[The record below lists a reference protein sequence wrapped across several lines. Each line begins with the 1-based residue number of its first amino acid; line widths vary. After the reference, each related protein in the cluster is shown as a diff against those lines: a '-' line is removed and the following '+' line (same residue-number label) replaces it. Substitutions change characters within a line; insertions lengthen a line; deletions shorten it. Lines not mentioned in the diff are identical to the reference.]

1 MLCSTLWAASTTATL
16 QHTASTCRGNGA
28 SAITATVDA
37 EKEHYNNAGNGS
49 ANWTGYAFAE
59 FAFELP
65 DGAVVTNATLTW
77 QTITGGRAN
86 TNRDNN
92 IYFLNAGTTIDYTAL
107 PSITEIGA
115 YEFVN
120 ARTYIGNYPLK
131 NTATGTANVTTAIQ
145 TIAEANQKFIIFQWT
160 KNAAG
165 ADLTGKGA
173 AENQPTLTIEYASGD
188 EITSYTV
195 QFVDAEGNAIK
206 DPVKHANILKGTKV
220 NATSSETSD
229 FFNADKSKKY
239 IFVSGNDEVTI
250 ADDGSTV
257 ISLVFREAAKFNYSV
272 KAVYGEE
279 QTEIETQTGMNFE
292 KETAKV
298 PYAYLY
304 NINGKIYTTTK
315 QSSDGKGYY
324 LDFALTED
332 NIVKTLSYT
341 PTETEVLWF
350 SEAENIEGLTR
361 TNNSNSVDRSS
372 YGGSAYAAEGDV
384 KIVTLS
390 AGTYKLTSVMC
401 DAQSSTPK
409 GVLNYKIGEQTFE
422 HAAGA
427 INWDEKSFDF
437 TLTEETP
444 VFLMQGGNEKLGI
457 DYIYISGNGSVVDT
471 TPAFDPST
479 AIANNSFDANP
490 ADVVTVTTQGYER
503 NIPAGS
509 DQVAG
514 MQPVTGWTPGTQT
527 ESDPGYTG
535 GVFAYGSTNLLNNK
549 TAAPATAPEGSESP
563 SALGLAAV
571 WGGVAQYTQ
580 DVTFPAGDYKLSY
593 TVYNAANTGAVTK
606 NLFGFIAENGTE
618 YLSDAKT
625 FTVGEWKTNEVTF
638 TLAEETTGKI
648 SVGFIGSGGSGN
660 APHLFVDNI
669 KLEQVAGIEIALKE
683 LNKAIEAAQ
692 AKAGTYAIGTELFT
706 YPASEIEPLT
716 QAIATAQAAY
726 AAAESKEAVAAATEA
741 LNTFVGTFA
750 PVMTAPVAE
759 HPYYIANTTATGN
772 LSITEGKIAVAN
784 DATTF
789 FTAVEGGY
797 VLSNKEGD
805 YVFKTTD
812 NNWTLS
818 TTKNAAEAYVVTFV
832 PVEGG
837 YTIKGEKGLFG
848 LDNTEEGS
856 AVYAN
861 KTADKNGIWTI
872 AEAVAPTTDYTNY
885 IVNADLKG
893 EGGFDATGT
902 KGIDGSGVVKAGN
915 NAQFDFK
922 QTIENLPSGK
932 YKLTAQ
938 AAYRYGVDEAAEAAA
953 IAAGTDTKLAKL
965 YATVGTKTVSTAV
978 QNRNDGASETDL
990 ADGNG
995 SVTVNDKFVPNSSS
1009 AVAAWFAAGQYVNEV
1024 VFNLA
1029 EAGDVTIGIEKTAQP
1044 EAGDYTVIGPWTLT
1058 RLGDA
1063 ETEAEDP
1070 LLKEAADVLAARQ
1083 SVKTKTALQAAYDA
1097 YAADATADNKT
1108 ALQAAM
1114 EPAKVSVNSYKIL
1127 EAGQLPDDK
1136 LDGWTCTNTNTFHIN
1151 TWSVEGNSDGTGMQ
1165 TPFIENWVWKG
1176 ENNDVYLGVGEIFY
1190 TLPGLDPGI
1199 YSFSALIRAY
1209 SEGGNAP
1216 TGASLFAGNREKAF
1230 ATGKNFEYN
1239 GMKGIYDIYAMTAE
1253 VGEDGVFRFGVKIA
1267 EERNFNWMAFKSCK
1281 VAYVGAAITE
1291 ESINQ
1296 LAANIPTGKMNATVK
1311 GAVDAAL
1318 AAAQA
1323 NANLDNYEAL
1333 QSAIAAAEASTM
1345 AYGNAKAA
1353 LDAMKQEMDN
1363 TNVYTQ
1369 EAYDAYNKVYTDNLA
1384 AYEAGTLTD
1393 EEAGKIENPQA
1404 TTGYR
1409 AANIADN
1416 FLLSAWDTNADFL
1429 DPAPYY
1435 INTWSVEGNNDGTN
1449 FKVPFFEYWVRDG
1462 ESLGARTLT
1471 ATMNGMKAGEYD
1483 VTAWV
1488 RVRMK
1493 DGAAAP
1499 ATGITMQA
1507 NDGEP
1512 VDVAAGQQVGTS
1524 QFYLDTFTAT
1534 GIVGED
1540 GVLKI
1545 KFNVAADNNISWLS
1559 FKNVKYTK
1567 KPEAPAI
1574 DENTLYCWQSVEG
1587 TPFEYGG
1594 TISYENGDGNRLN
1607 YKNDDYYTIC
1617 LNGKKGNMNDATPS
1631 ANAGYML
1638 VTLDKALSEGDVI
1651 EMTAYI
1657 NKNSSTKASAWFEF
1671 ENGTTAEGSIYG
1683 DEANIHTDFGGVPT
1697 TTKLAVPAAAAGS
1710 KSFKMTRSQA
1720 GTNLFITKLQI
1731 TSGTTVGISSVE
1743 TLYKD
1748 GTIYNLRGQKV
1759 QKPTR
1764 GLYIIDGKKLF
1775 VK

>member
-77 QTITGGRAN
+77 QTITGGSAN
-86 TNRDNN
+86 KNRDNN

-115 YEFVN
+115 YEFGN

-206 DPVKHANILKGTKV
+206 DPVKHKNILKGTKV

-315 QSSDGKGYY
+315 QSSDKKGYY

-401 DAQSSTPK
+401 DAQSSTAK

-427 INWDEKSFDF
+427 INWDEKSFEF

-848 LDNTEEGS
+848 LDNVEEGS

-902 KGIDGSGVVKAGN
+902 KGIDGSGIVKASTQ
-915 NAQFDFK
+915 AEFDFK
-922 QTIENLPSGK
+922 QTISIPSG
-932 YKLTAQ
+932 YYRLTAQ
-938 AAYRYGVDEAAEAAA
+938 AAYRYGGDEAAEAAA
-953 IAAGTDTKLAKL
+953 ITEGTATKLLKM
-965 YATVGTKTVSTAV
+965 YVKIGDKEFSVPV
-978 QNRNDGASETDL
+978 QNRYDGASETDF
-990 ADGNG
+990 ANGDG
-995 SVTVNDKFVPNSSS
+995 SVTVNEKFVPNSSN
-1009 AVAAWFAAGQYVNEV
+1009 AVKAWFAAGKYVNEV
-1024 VFNLA
+1024 IFNLPA
-1029 EAGDVTIGIEKTAQP
+1029 DGDVTIGINRIATP
-1044 EAGDYTVIGPWTLT
+1044 ESDYTVIGPWTLT

-1063 ETEAEDP
+1063 EVEPEPEPTPEPGTDM
-1070 LLKEAADVLAARQ
+1070 
-1083 SVKTKTALQAAYDA
+1083 TA
-1097 YAADATADNKT
+1097 KI
-1108 ALQAAM
+1108 
-1114 EPAKVSVNSYKIL
+1114 VNPSF
-1127 EAGQLPDDK
+1127 ETGN
-1136 LDGWTCTNTNTFHIN
+1136 LDGWTVGNSSDTGVRENSNATYATEGCDGNYLFN
-1151 TWSVEGNSDGTGMQ
+1151 TWWQGIPITQTVKDLSNGLYELKALMTNDAITAGNQPCLYLLANGGHSEAFSSENAGKFAEGSIQFYVLDGTATIGA
-1165 TPFIENWVWKG
+1165 V
-1176 ENNDVYLGVGEIFY
+1176 
-1190 TLPGLDPGI
+1190 
-1199 YSFSALIRAY
+1199 
-1209 SEGGNAP
+1209 GGNADGSFNADGYYWYKVDNFRLTYLAP
-1216 TGASLFAGNREKAF
+1216 LPNIDDVVIPEGKMSVTAANAITTAKDAGDVIAL
-1230 ATGKNFEYN
+1230 
-1239 GMKGIYDIYAMTAE
+1239 MTAVE
-1253 VGEDGVFRFGVKIA
+1253 
-1267 EERNFNWMAFKSCK
+1267 
-1281 VAYVGAAITE
+1281 
-1291 ESINQ
+1291 
-1296 LAANIPTGKMNATVK
+1296 
-1311 GAVDAAL
+1311 
-1318 AAAQA
+1318 
-1323 NANLDNYEAL
+1323 
-1333 QSAIAAAEASTM
+1333 
-1345 AYGNAKAA
+1345 NAKASIEA
-1353 LDAMKQEMDN
+1353 YTHMKKVLDDMTTIAEA
-1363 TNVYTQ
+1363 TNVYTA
-1369 EAYDAYNKVYTDNLA
+1369 EAKNAYDEAVA
-1384 AYEAGTLTD
+1384 AAQKGYDEGTVSD
-1393 EEAGKIENPQA
+1393 AD
-1404 TTGYR
+1404 
-1409 AANIADN
+1409 AAAFNYGSRLDGTIPTL
-1416 FLLSAWDTNADFL
+1416 LLSAWTAKATGI
-1429 DPAPYY
+1429 PY

-1449 FKVPFFEYWVRDG
+1449 FFTPFFEYWVTDAN
-1462 ESLGARTLT
+1462 SLAADTLT
-1471 ATMNGMKAGEYD
+1471 ATLSGLEAGEYD

-1534 GIVGED
+1534 GEVGED

-1607 YKNDDYYTIC
+1607 YKNGDYYTIC

-1657 NKNSSTKASAWFEF
+1657 NKNSSAKASAWFEF
-1671 ENGTTAEGSIYG
+1671 ENGTTAEGNIYG